1 VSRIEDD
8 NIVRVACA
16 TIPTAH
22 GDFELCLHRAAP
34 SGEEHM
40 TLRMGDLGD
49 GSDVLARV
57 HSECFTGEVLGSRRC
72 DCADQL
78 ERAMQAVAA
87 EGRGV
92 IVYLRQEGRG
102 IGLEDKLRAYALQ
115 DEGMDTVDANLA
127 LGHAADE
134 RDYAVAGAILRSLGV
149 GSVRLL
155 TNNPD
160 KVAGLERSGIRVV
173 ERLPLV
179 GAVTPQNAAY
189 LRAKAARLGHALRV
203 EDRAEGEGRE
213 EGG

>member
-1 VSRIEDD
+1 MRRIDRGDIEK
-8 NIVRVACA
+8 ITCA

-22 GDFELCLHRAAP
+22 GDFELCLHRAGP
-34 SGEEHM
+34 DGDEHM
-40 TLRMGDLGD
+40 TLRMGDLSD
-49 GSDVLARV
+49 GRDVLVRV

-78 ERAMQAVAA
+78 ERAMRAVAS

-127 LGHAADE
+127 LGHAADK
-134 RDYAVAGAILRSLGV
+134 RDYAIAGVLLRSLGV
-149 GSVRLL
+149 ESVRLL

-160 KVAGLERSGIRVV
+160 KVSGLERAMIDVLERV
-173 ERLPLV
+173 PLV
-179 GAVTPQNAAY
+179 GTVTPQNAAY
-189 LRAKAARLGHALRV
+189 LRAKADRMGHALSV
-203 EDRAEGEGRE
+203 EERSEGSEREVEG
-213 EGG
+213 